1 MRPWVVGLLALTLG
15 CEATAPRRSEP
26 AAPPRAEQ
34 TDTPEDAAA
43 EDAAPP
49 AEPETVAPDQPTHAA
64 SLTANAP
71 APLCVRMCE
80 LQGQARAVGPE
91 VVTREC
97 TARCAKPSGPSAECD
112 TFADEARD
120 RVEAVPMQKRAAKVW
135 AEIAKPAFYCGYSDP
150 LTRGLTAA
158 AVRDASQRD
167 TALRRA
173 LDADPFGED
182 ACPTG
187 ADLDASATAADA
199 IAACRIDEPESGWQ
213 SDVDAATYLS
223 MRAVRLRLEALSLHE
238 GDREILL
245 KTLILST
252 AISREK

>member
-1 MRPWVVGLLALTLG
+1 MKRRVVGLLVLTLG
-15 CEATAPRRSEP
+15 CEATAPERSEP
-26 AAPPRAEQ
+26 AARPHEEQ
-34 TDTPEDAAA
+34 TNASEEPAPPVKA
-43 EDAAPP
+43 EPAAP
-49 AEPETVAPDQPTHAA
+49 AERTSAAILTTEAPT
-64 SLTANAP
+64 
-71 APLCVRMCE
+71 PLCVRMCE

-97 TARCAKPSGPSAECD
+97 TARCAKASGPSAECD
-112 TFADEARD
+112 AFAEEARD

-135 AEIAKPAFYCGYSDP
+135 AEIAKPDFYCGYSDP

-158 AVRDASQRD
+158 AIRDASQRD
-167 TALRRA
+167 AALRRA
-173 LDADPFGED
+173 LAADPFGED

-187 ADLDASATAADA
+187 ADLEASATAADA
-199 IAACRIDEPESGWQ
+199 VAACRIDEPDPGWQ

-223 MRAVRLRLEALSLHE
+223 MRAVRLRLEALSLHD

>member
-1 MRPWVVGLLALTLG
+1 MRALVGSCALVALSLG
-15 CEATAPRRSEP
+15 CEATAPERAEPGAPPTEDAVEP
-26 AAPPRAEQ
+26 AAEVP
-34 TDTPEDAAA
+34 
-43 EDAAPP
+43 PP
-49 AEPETVAPDQPTHAA
+49 AEEAPRPEPPPA
-64 SLTANAP
+64 SLTAEAP

-112 TFADEARD
+112 AFADEARA

-150 LTRGLTAA
+150 LTRGLSAA
-158 AVRDASQRD
+158 AVEDPSQRD
-167 TALRRA
+167 TGLWRA

-187 ADLDASATAADA
+187 ADFEASATAADA
-199 IAACRIDEPESGWQ
+199 VRVCGLDEPDAGWQ
-213 SDVDAATYLS
+213 SDVDAASYLS
-223 MRAVRLRLEALSLHE
+223 MRAVRLRLEALSLHD
-238 GDREILL
+238 GDRKILL
-245 KTLILST
+245 QTLVLST
-252 AISREK
+252 ALARKK